1 MTRPRPKETKSTTA
15 RRTAVGVA
23 AAVALLL
30 AVPAVSGIR
39 EVALGGVSAEGALGG
54 ASSDPPP
61 PQVTR
66 LSLPFGGTWGVIQGF
81 ESGDTHTGYAA
92 YAIDF
97 VPAQPIGTRAP
108 RHGAPLP
115 RFVCYGRQ
123 VLAPADGTVV
133 VAHGGAR
140 DWPAYVKGHDEGNY
154 VILEHAAGEY
164 TEFRHLAAH
173 SVTAHV
179 GDHLHRGDVLGRC
192 GNSGNATTPHLH
204 MGFLS
209 SIDPITTRPM
219 TLSGYEVMSSD
230 GTWQAGD
237 GTPNKGEILRPFAD

>member
-1 MTRPRPKETKSTTA
+1 MTQPVDGETRPRS
-15 RRTAVGVA
+15 A
-23 AAVALLL
+23 ACAVALLL
-30 AVPAVSGIR
+30 P
-39 EVALGGVSAEGALGG
+39 LPGALRGRAASTHPRLG
-54 ASSDPPP
+54 RGTSSDPPP
-61 PQVTR
+61 PQLTR
-66 LSLPFGGTWGVIQGF
+66 LSLPFSGTWGVIQGF
-81 ESGDTHTGYAA
+81 ESGDTHIGYAA
-92 YAIDF
+92 YALDF

-108 RHGAPLP
+108 RHGAPLG
-115 RFVCYGRQ
+115 RFVCYGRP

-173 SVTAHV
+173 SVAVRV

-219 TLSGYEVMSSD
+219 T
-230 GTWQAGD
+230 AGGLRGD
-237 GTPNKGEILRPFAD
+237 EPGRHLAGRRRHPRRRVEILRPFAD